1 MSYRN
6 FIKKYCVFK
15 SNSYICTQKLNNKKM
30 TIGQSVISKKNG
42 NGTITK
48 IITKS
53 TGYVEVTYTNGKVV
67 KEMAF
72 NLTDDNGNSIK
83 ALPKKKEY
91 TKEEIA
97 IEEAKAI
104 RQRIYI
110 DARLNYALQQE
121 TGRTGS
127 TQFLK
132 SI

>member
-1 MSYRN
+1 
-6 FIKKYCVFK
+6 
-15 SNSYICTQKLNNKKM
+15 M
-30 TIGQSVISKKNG
+30 TIGQTVISKKNG
-42 NGTITK
+42 NGRITK

-72 NLTDDNGNSIK
+72 NLTDDNGNSVK
-83 ALPKKKEY
+83 SLPKKKEY

-97 IEEAKAI
+97 IDEAKAI
-104 RQRIYI
+104 SQRIAI

-121 TGRTGS
+121 TGRIGS